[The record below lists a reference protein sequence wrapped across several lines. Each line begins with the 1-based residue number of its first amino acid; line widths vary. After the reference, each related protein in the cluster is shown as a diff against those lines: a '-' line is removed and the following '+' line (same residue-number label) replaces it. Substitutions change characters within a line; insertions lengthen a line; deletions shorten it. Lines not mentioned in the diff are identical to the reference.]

1 MDFSLESFEG
11 AVSARVVAFEGRSGA
26 GVCGSLLSLLEVL
39 LVESLIVGD
48 VVRFGMWCGVVD
60 GGIIKWCALS
70 WGNERECRQRNVR
83 WRSLV
88 VGVM

>member
-1 MDFSLESFEG
+1 MGLSLGSFEG
-11 AVSARVVAFEGRSGA
+11 AVRARVVVFEGRIGGA

-48 VVRFGMWCGVVD
+48 VVRFDMWCGVVD

-70 WGNERECRQRNVR
+70 WGNERKCRR
-83 WRSLV
+83 
-88 VGVM
+88 

>member
-1 MDFSLESFEG
+1 MR
-11 AVSARVVAFEGRSGA
+11 ARVVVFEGWIGGA

-70 WGNERECRQRNVR
+70 WGNERKCRR
-83 WRSLV
+83 
-88 VGVM
+88 